1 MVNAIYERRSIR
13 KFLNRDVPKELIL
26 EIIDAARLAPSAK
39 NRQPWKFIIFAGDS
53 KNKLLG
59 EMRKGLYREEMES
72 ASLPKSQHGI
82 PDAKNTL
89 RIMYEASVII
99 MVINTNGATPFQPLD
114 VDERF
119 TEICDTLSIGAS
131 IENLLLKAH
140 ELNLGTLW
148 IANTCFAYNEL
159 SEYLDISGQLIG
171 AIALGYSDEKPK
183 QRPRKSLEEI
193 IDFRY

>member
-1 MVNAIYERRSIR
+1 
-13 KFLNRDVPKELIL
+13 
-26 EIIDAARLAPSAK
+26 
-39 NRQPWKFIIFAGDS
+39 
-53 KNKLLG
+53 
-59 EMRKGLYREEMES
+59 
-72 ASLPKSQHGI
+72 
-82 PDAKNTL
+82 
-89 RIMYEASVII
+89 